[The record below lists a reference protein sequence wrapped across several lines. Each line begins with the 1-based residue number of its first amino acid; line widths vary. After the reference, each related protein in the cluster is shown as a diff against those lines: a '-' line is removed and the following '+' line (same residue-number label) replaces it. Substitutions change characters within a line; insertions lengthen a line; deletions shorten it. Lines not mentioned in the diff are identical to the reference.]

1 MKVLKYFLLFLL
13 IPILSLTVHKYYV
26 SLTQIDYNQKNKLLE
41 ITVRVFIDDLNKA
54 LNQQYDKEFNL
65 GEKNELKNTD
75 YFIKKYFENNF
86 ILKVNNQH
94 KDYKLVGKEYEDNIC
109 YIYFEISNVAN
120 VSSLEITNSILQEI
134 FEEQQNIIKTNIN
147 AIHHS
152 LILTAGNDKGL
163 LKF

>member
-13 IPILSLTVHKYYV
+13 IPILSFTVHKYYV
-26 SLTQIDYNQKNKLLE
+26 SLTQIDYNQKNKLVE

-54 LNQQYDKEFNL
+54 LDKQYHQEFNL
-65 GEKNELKNTD
+65 GEKNELKNTN
-75 YFIKKYFENNF
+75 YFIKNYFENNF
-86 ILKVNNQH
+86 IVKVNNQH
-94 KDYKLVGKEYEDNIC
+94 KDYNMVGKEYEDNIC
-109 YIYFEISNVAN
+109 YIYFEIPAIANISNI
-120 VSSLEITNSILQEI
+120 EITNSILQEI

-152 LILTAGNDKGL
+152 LILTAENNKGL